1 MVVAV
6 IIIIINWPVPVM
18 LLLEGSLRQRICS
31 GSWSL
36 EPINLHEEGAARAS
50 LFLFRVSQKLAALAK
65 TGIFSCVS
73 SSWMGGA

>member
-18 LLLEGSLRQRICS
+18 LLLVRQRIV

-36 EPINLHEEGAARAS
+36 EPICRQILLG
-50 LFLFRVSQKLAALAK
+50 
-65 TGIFSCVS
+65 
-73 SSWMGGA
+73 